1 MTAEVRVSSDLPAD
15 LDVRV
20 TSGDID
26 GAPIR
31 PVRMHEILTVT
42 DAPHGPEQRAELH
55 EVRLI
60 GQPVDEDG
68 EPAGQPRAALY
79 SAQADGMRAGYRST
93 GDLLP
98 AVLQR
103 RVIGAARLRELLA
116 EARS

>member
-1 MTAEVRVSSDLPAD
+1 VTAEVRVSSDLPAD

-20 TSGDID
+20 PSGDID

-31 PVRMHEILTVT
+31 PVRMHEVLTMT
-42 DAPHGPEQRAELH
+42 DAHVEPGERTELH

-60 GQPVDEDG
+60 GHPVDEDG

-79 SAQADGMRAGYRST
+79 SAQPDGMRAGYRST

-103 RVIGAARLRELLA
+103 RVIGADRLRELLA